1 MPSNWP
7 IVITPVP
14 PTPATTMPQGF
25 SASGKAGSGS
35 GDNVNGFG
43 RPPFLSDPSLFLPFP
58 FNCPPS
64 TVMKLGQKPFTQE

>member
-14 PTPATTMPQGF
+14 PTPATTMPHGV
-25 SASGKAGSGS
+25 SASGSEGSGK
-35 GDNVNGFG
+35 GGNVNGFG
-43 RPPFLSDPSLFLPFP
+43 RVASFFLPLS
-58 FNCPPS
+58 CPPS